1 MINTNDSRLIRR
13 RNGFSDR
20 NNINPISKDIQYF
33 EFEKH
38 TRIKLKN
45 FSFKIIDNYQSYFD
59 YYEEG
64 QEIIAELFADGLFCI
79 ETRGK
84 SYEYERIEKLIKQVF
99 DDGTY
104 DEILDIIE
112 FIASNLKIRVEDS
125 TISYYSNLEYSD
137 QYENLYKKYNDLFEK
152 ECVGYRF
159 VDGLIVRITN
169 KEELQAIEKASLTNK
184 KVNDHIKK
192 AILYISESGE
202 KDYKNSIK
210 ESITALETLCS
221 ILTKKDKGTLGET
234 IEIIGKEKKIHPA
247 LKEAI
252 AKLYGFASDEP
263 GIRHGSGKVGNN
275 ISFDDAKFVL
285 VICSAI
291 INYFIGSIKD

>member
-1 MINTNDSRLIRR
+1 M
-13 RNGFSDR
+13 
-20 NNINPISKDIQYF
+20 
-33 EFEKH
+33 
-38 TRIKLKN
+38 
-45 FSFKIIDNYQSYFD
+45 
-59 YYEEG
+59 
-64 QEIIAELFADGLFCI
+64 FADGLFCI

>member
-13 RNGFSDR
+13 RDGFSDR

-64 QEIIAELFADGLFCI
+64 QEIIAKLLADGLFCI

-84 SYEYERIEKLIKQVF
+84 SYEYVRIEKLIKQVF

-125 TISYYSNLEYSD
+125 TISYYSNLEYSN

-169 KEELQAIEKASLTNK
+169 KEELQAMEKASLTNK